1 MVPKKVDF
9 GGIDIMDIQEAKAFF
24 FKYDGSRFYMSRDGV
39 DVMYGSLDVP
49 QEVEAAWLQE
59 LTRIK
64 LGLLSRNANWTV
76 LQFLNHHED
85 YRHLAEVVH
94 SEPKGTLWQLCAFL
108 EHLLTNVL
116 FAPIAVNSCARL
128 RLTLSQQTGRANAR
142 LAAGSA
148 IPVSRQAGG

>member
-94 SEPKGTLWQLCAFL
+94 S
-108 EHLLTNVL
+108 
-116 FAPIAVNSCARL
+116 
-128 RLTLSQQTGRANAR
+128 
-142 LAAGSA
+142 
-148 IPVSRQAGG
+148 